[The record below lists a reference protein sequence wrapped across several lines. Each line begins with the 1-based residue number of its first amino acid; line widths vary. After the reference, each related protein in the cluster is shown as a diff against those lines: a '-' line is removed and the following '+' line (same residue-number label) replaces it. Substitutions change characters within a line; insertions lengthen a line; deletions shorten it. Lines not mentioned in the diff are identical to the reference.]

1 MAAAQAVVREHQE
14 HHLQVFIFFNCANI
28 YFEYITLIKKKIKWP
43 RPRQ

>member
-14 HHLQVFIFFNCANI
+14 QHLQVFFLNCANI